1 MNGEVLEQIYQ
12 ERLEERIISYLAETE
27 EMSLETAMDIYYNS
41 KLAGK
46 SHEGRYGVQYLDY
59 KVLVQI
65 LCETEADLVQKTKE
79 LQSK

>member
-12 ERLEERIISYLAETE
+12 ERLEERIFSYLAETE

-46 SHEGRYGVQYLDY
+46 
-59 KVLVQI
+59 KP
-65 LCETEADLVQKTKE
+65 
-79 LQSK
+79 